1 MGRSGK
7 PDPAMR
13 KNLTVQQNPAMPH
26 GSAGSAAV
34 LHREPDAFLYTLVA
48 ALVGLLLRLVFRLHI
63 RRDPAVRRLRGP
75 AIVVGNHPSYLDPFI
90 MGLVMLP
97 RRINFLTTE
106 YFFRVPWMS
115 KLLHRVGA
123 IPKVQFRSDLH
134 AMKQMIATYRAG
146 GIIGIFPEGQRSVD
160 GRLMP
165 FEEAIA
171 KMVQKFDCPV
181 VAVVEHGAYLAWP
194 RWSLSG
200 PRPGR
205 IDVTASVLFQAGE
218 AGKMTQQQVRA
229 RIGAALDYHDYDWIH
244 QRMHG
249 YLSAAP
255 ARGLHLILHRCPAC
269 GRSQAI
275 TSSRFCLICTFC
287 GNRGKVDR
295 HGLIHPL
302 VRWQS
307 GNKKSGG
314 QSGPVLEG
322 NDGGHDHPASR
333 VWPDAARWHRWQVD
347 EQIREMA
354 DPGFSMILRA
364 RLERPAASGQP
375 EVIGSGL
382 LSVTGRGISFQEDPA
397 PDGRVRSAVELP
409 FGNRAGVN
417 ADYGLNCELVHND
430 EVYRFVFADSQAVIQ
445 LVDAIQAAQERKQ
458 SKDQDKDQVRD
469 PDMSQNKDQDM
480 ATDHQ
485 LPV

>member
-1 MGRSGK
+1 MDRSRN
-7 PDPAMR
+7 PDPAPQR
-13 KNLTVQQNPAMPH
+13 DPDPARQGHP
-26 GSAGSAAV
+26 APV
-34 LHREPDAFLYTLVA
+34 LHRDPDAFLYSLVA
-48 ALVGLLLRLVFRLHI
+48 VIVGLMLRLFFRLHV

-75 AIVVGNHPSYLDPFI
+75 VIVVGNHPSYLDPFI

-115 KLLHRVGA
+115 KLLLKVGA
-123 IPKVQFRSDLH
+123 IPKVQFRSDVH
-134 AMKQMIATYRAG
+134 AMKQMIATFRAG

-160 GRLMP
+160 GRMMP

-218 AGKMTQQQVRA
+218 AGKMTQQQVRE
-229 RIGAALDYHDYDWIH
+229 RIGDALNYHDYDWVRQKKH
-244 QRMHG
+244 R
-249 YLSAAP
+249 YLSTAP

-287 GNRGKVDR
+287 GNRGKVDPY
-295 HGLIHPL
+295 GLIHPL
-302 VRWQS
+302 RRLQTGS
-307 GNKKSGG
+307 NTSPEGDRHDGAPG
-314 QSGPVLEG
+314 Q
-322 NDGGHDHPASR
+322 PAPR
-333 VWPDAARWHRWQVD
+333 IWPDAAMWHRWQVD
-347 EQIREMA
+347 EQVREMD
-354 DPGFSMILRA
+354 DPDFTLTFRA

-375 EVIGSGL
+375 VVIGSGQL
-382 LSVTGRGISFQEDPA
+382 TVTGRGITFQEDAA
-397 PDGRVRSAVELP
+397 PNGQARAALELP

-417 ADYGLNCELVHND
+417 ADYGLDCELVHND
-430 EVYRFVFADSQAVIQ
+430 AVYRFVFTDSQAVIR
-445 LVDAIQAAQERKQ
+445 LVDAIQAAQERKP
-458 SKDQDKDQVRD
+458 DKDQSMTVAR
-469 PDMSQNKDQDM
+469 
-480 ATDHQ
+480 
-485 LPV
+485 LPIV